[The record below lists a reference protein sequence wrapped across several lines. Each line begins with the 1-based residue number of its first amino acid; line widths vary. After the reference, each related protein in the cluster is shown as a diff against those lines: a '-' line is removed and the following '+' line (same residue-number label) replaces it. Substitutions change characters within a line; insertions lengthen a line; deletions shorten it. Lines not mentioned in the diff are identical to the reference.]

1 MLNSEVIFNSTLGA
15 DHTTAYHVWSVHD
28 LHDVHEDILQKI
40 FEEEM
45 MYRTKPTTLLQIY
58 CQSMLNSEVTSNRTL
73 DPDDTTAYHVRSV
86 HDLHDVHEDVG
97 ADI

>member
-1 MLNSEVIFNSTLGA
+1 MLDSEVTSNSTLGA
-15 DHTTAYHVWSVHD
+15 DHTTAYHVRSVHD

-40 FEEEM
+40 FEEM
-45 MYRTKPTTLLQIY
+45 MYRTKPTTLLYIY
-58 CQSMLNSEVTSNRTL
+58 CQFMLNSEVTSNRTL

>member
-15 DHTTAYHVWSVHD
+15 DNTTAYHVRSVHD

-45 MYRTKPTTLLQIY
+45 MYRTKPSTL
-58 CQSMLNSEVTSNRTL
+58 
-73 DPDDTTAYHVRSV
+73 H
-86 HDLHDVHEDVG
+86 
-97 ADI
+97 